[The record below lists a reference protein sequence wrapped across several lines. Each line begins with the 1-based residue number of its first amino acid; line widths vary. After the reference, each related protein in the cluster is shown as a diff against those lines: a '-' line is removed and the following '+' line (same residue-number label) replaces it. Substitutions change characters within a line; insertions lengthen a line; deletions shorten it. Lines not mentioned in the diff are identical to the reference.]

1 MRLGKALATGVAQE
15 RPQDRDEQ
23 LELAPQIG
31 EIAEIAEIGEIE
43 VAEASAPEE
52 VPVVR

>member
-1 MRLGKALATGVAQE
+1 MKLGRALATGVAEE

-23 LELAPQIG
+23 LELAQEIG
-31 EIAEIAEIGEIE
+31 EIGEIE

-52 VPVVR
+52 VPVAR